1 MVKSN
6 KQSNLKRLS
15 RFISKIN
22 TFIALISI
30 VIVLTISTFLLSKSF
45 AGNANQY
52 QIYQANLIKLQQ
64 LDADFNQAVL
74 KSRYELFTSYDPLVY
89 NLKQQRSLQNQLVNI
104 PQFIKPETK
113 QELNN
118 ILNEVDTSL
127 KQKID
132 LSDRF
137 KSRNALLKNS
147 LRYLPLLTNQL
158 ESKFD
163 AQAKTANLTS
173 TQITSL
179 RSNLNKL
186 IRNLL
191 IYNVAVDEKIQL
203 EIESLNDNLLQS
215 EIEYGL
221 TANDFPTDLVTSHTN
236 IILNTKPQVE
246 ELTTRLITPIKEKTH
261 ALETLLQDSYQQA
274 NLITN
279 IYRVVTICWFLLL
292 LALFN
297 YLILNKLRSFSPQ
310 FTQYKYKVKRISTT
324 LNEALAAKNNL
335 LEINKISDITDL
347 ASCRDA
353 LGDLATGV
361 IQVSEQIKQERVVNL
376 QEESF
381 AFLAA
386 QSTLLTKNSQKLF
399 NPKMSLQLK
408 VIFEIILESQS
419 CQLVEIQAEA
429 SQIQL
434 LFRYPPKTKLSQL
447 IKEIKTASYTY
458 LKQEFPE
465 ITKNIASE
473 NELWSDAYLINSCD
487 GNFLNEYKADLTLS
501 PNSLIP

>member
-1 MVKSN
+1 MVKLN

-15 RFISKIN
+15 SFISNIN
-22 TFIALISI
+22 TFVALISI
-30 VIVLTISTFLLSKSF
+30 IVIFTISFFLLSKSF
-45 AGNANQY
+45 GDNTNQY
-52 QIYQANLIKLQQ
+52 QSYQDNLIQLQQ
-64 LDADFNQAVL
+64 FDADFNQAVL

-89 NLKQQRSLQNQLVNI
+89 NLKQQRSLQNQLADI
-104 PQFIKPETK
+104 PQFIKPGTK

-163 AQAKTANLTS
+163 TQAKTANLTS
-173 TQITSL
+173 TQIISL

-191 IYNVAVDEKIQL
+191 IYDVTVDEKIKS
-203 EIESLNDNLLQS
+203 EIESINDNLLQL

-221 TANDFPTDLVTSHTN
+221 TSKDFPTDLVTSHSN
-236 IILNTKPQVE
+236 IILTTKPQVE
-246 ELTTRLITPIKEKTH
+246 ELTSRLITPITEKTQ
-261 ALETLLQDSYQQA
+261 ALEILLRESYQQA
-274 NLITN
+274 SFITN
-279 IYRVVTICWFLLL
+279 IYRIATICWFLLL
-292 LALFN
+292 LAFLN
-297 YLILNKLRSFSPQ
+297 YFIFNKLRNFNPQ
-310 FTQYKYKVKRISTT
+310 FDRYKYKVKRISTT
-324 LNEALAAKNNL
+324 LNETLAARNNL
-335 LEINKISDITDL
+335 LEIDKISDINDL

-353 LGDLATGV
+353 LGNLATGV
-361 IQVSEQIKQERVVNL
+361 IQVSEQIKQEQVVNL

-386 QSTLLTKNSQKLF
+386 QLTLLTKNSQKLF
-399 NPKMSLQLK
+399 NSKMSLQLK

-419 CQLVEIQAEA
+419 CQLVEIQEEA

-434 LFRYPPKTKLSQL
+434 LFSYPPKTKLSQL
-447 IKEIKTASYTY
+447 IKEIKTASYAY

-465 ITKNIASE
+465 ITKNIATE
-473 NELWSDAYLINSCD
+473 NELWSDAYLITSCD
-487 GNFLNEYKADLTLS
+487 GNFLNENTVDLTLS
-501 PNSLIP
+501 PNSKSA